1 MADAI
6 INVNGDQVQ
15 SLEIILFMGLLS
27 ILPSMV
33 IMMTC
38 FTRFIISLSFLRT
51 AMGTQQ
57 TPPNMVLVGMALI
70 LTFFV
75 MSPTL
80 SRIYTEAYVPY
91 TEGEIGMEEFLDT
104 AQVPLKSFMANNADP
119 STIGIYCA
127 MAQVPEPADY
137 DNLDLKTQLPLRVI
151 LPAFITS
158 ELKQAFMIGFFI
170 YLPFMLIDVV
180 VSSTLMSMGMI
191 MLPPAM
197 ISTPFKLLL
206 FISVNGW
213 TQLFSGL
220 VQSVN

>member
-57 TPPNMVLVGMALI
+57 TPPNMVLAGMALI

-197 ISTPFKLLL
+197 ISTPFKLLFYMML
-206 FISVNGW
+206 NGLELVF
-213 TQLFSGL
+213 QSL
-220 VQSVN
+220 VQCIK

>member
-191 MLPPAM
+191 MLPPSM
-197 ISTPFKLLL
+197 ISAPFKLLL
-206 FISVNGW
+206 FVTLNGW
-213 TQLFSGL
+213 ELLFSTL
-220 VQSVN
+220 VRGFY

>member
-191 MLPPAM
+191 MLPPSM
-197 ISTPFKLLL
+197 ISAPFKLLL
-206 FISVNGW
+206 FVTLNGW
-213 TQLFSGL
+213 ELLFSTL
-220 VQSVN
+220 VRDFH

>member
-91 TEGEIGMEEFLDT
+91 IEGEIGMEEFLDT

-191 MLPPAM
+191 MLPPSM
-197 ISTPFKLLL
+197 ISAPFKLLL
-206 FISVNGW
+206 FVSLNGW
-213 TQLFSGL
+213 ELLFSQL
-220 VQSVN
+220 VVGFN

>member
-91 TEGEIGMEEFLDT
+91 TEGEIGMAEFLDT

-197 ISTPFKLLL
+197 ISTPFKLLF
-206 FISVNGW
+206 FIMLNGW
-213 TQLFSGL
+213 ELVFTSL
-220 VQSVN
+220 VQSIK

>member
-158 ELKQAFMIGFFI
+158 ELTQAFMIGFFI

-197 ISTPFKLLL
+197 ISTPFKLLF
-206 FISVNGW
+206 FIMLYGW
-213 TQLFSGL
+213 ELVFTSL
-220 VQSVN
+220 VQCFK

>member
-51 AMGTQQ
+51 AMGSQQ

-180 VSSTLMSMGMI
+180 VSSTLMSMGMV

-197 ISTPFKLLL
+197 ISTPFKILL
-206 FISVNGW
+206 FVSVNGW
-213 TQLFSGL
+213 NLLFSSL
-220 VQSVN
+220 VQGVN

>member
-180 VSSTLMSMGMI
+180 VSSTLMSMGMM

-197 ISTPFKLLL
+197 ISTPFKLLF
-206 FISVNGW
+206 FIMLNGW
-213 TQLFSGL
+213 ELVFTSL
-220 VQSVN
+220 VQSIK